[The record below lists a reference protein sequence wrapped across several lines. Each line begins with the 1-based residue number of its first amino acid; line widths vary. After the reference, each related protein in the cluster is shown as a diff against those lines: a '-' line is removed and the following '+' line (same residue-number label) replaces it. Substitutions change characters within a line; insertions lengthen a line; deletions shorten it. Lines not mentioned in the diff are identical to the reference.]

1 MSSRGAVVLVLALT
15 ALAVPLGEGVAA
27 QATPP
32 ANTAEPAISGRA
44 EQGVR
49 LSASTGTWT
58 GTKPISYAYQWVRCG
73 VDGGQPDGGNCAI
86 VSGATGNRYR
96 LVSADVG
103 FRMRV
108 RVTATNVDGSRTAAS
123 NPTAVVGG
131 PPVNTST
138 PSVRGTMT
146 VGSVV
151 TADPGIVD
159 RRPADLVLVPLASMQ
174 HAGRKLRLD
183 RRGDGSDV
191 SAGVR
196 RRQPQDPLQRHR
208 AELARVDDGHL
219 GRVGDRH
226 GAAPG
231 RGHQAA
237 ERRDVDSGDER
248 AVEPATHRLGGAVLA
263 EPGDEPK
270 PADHRPRSRE
280 GHARV
285 RDPRCARLRPLDP
298 ESDLGWRS
306 TSDDGRRVG
315 HLPARAERQLPEAP
329 KRVQR
334 AVLREGV
341 SIGRP
346 CARRY
351 CRLPTGAGSPG
362 GGSIERCDPAAK
374 RPASGLRQDVRASA
388 DILVLQETLERGP
401 TRVRVALEVL
411 VRLDV
416 EVLPADRAQPGTVRP
431 HKIWSGSSS
440 ATASRAHVLS

>member
-86 VSGATGNRYR
+86 VSGATDNRYR

-108 RVTATNVDGSRTAAS
+108 RVTATNVDGSQTAAS

-138 PSVRGTMT
+138 PSVRGTTT
-146 VGSVV
+146 VGSVL
-151 TADPGIVD
+151 TADPGSWTGVQPISYSYRWLRCNTQGGSCVSIAGATGQTYRLTSADVNRKIRFNLTARNSRGSTTVISGESPIVTEPLPGGAIKLPNGETSIPATSVPSNQRLIVSVVQFSPSPVTSQSQPITVRVRVKDTRGFVIRDALVFVRSTPRVTSGGD
-159 RRPADLVLVPLASMQ
+159 RQATTVDGWVTYQLVP
-174 HAGRKLRLD
+174 
-183 RRGDGSDV
+183 
-191 SAGVR
+191 
-196 RRQPQDPLQRHR
+196 
-208 AELARVDDGHL
+208 
-219 GRVGDRH
+219 
-226 GAAPG
+226 
-231 RGHQAA
+231 
-237 ERRDVDSGDER
+237 
-248 AVEPATHRLGGAVLA
+248 
-263 EPGDEPK
+263 
-270 PADHRPRSRE
+270 
-280 GHARV
+280 
-285 RDPRCARLRPLDP
+285 
-298 ESDLGWRS
+298 
-306 TSDDGRRVG
+306 
-315 HLPARAERQLPEAP
+315 ERQLPEAP

-346 CARRY
+346 CPCGYR
-351 CRLPTGAGSPG
+351 RLPTGAGSPG
-362 GGSIERCDPAAK
+362 RRIG
-374 RPASGLRQDVRASA
+374 
-388 DILVLQETLERGP
+388 
-401 TRVRVALEVL
+401 
-411 VRLDV
+411 
-416 EVLPADRAQPGTVRP
+416 P
-431 HKIWSGSSS
+431 HKFSLSPSSAAQRGSGSR
-440 ATASRAHVLS
+440 SRCSCGSTLRSFPHTGHSPAQSGRQRI